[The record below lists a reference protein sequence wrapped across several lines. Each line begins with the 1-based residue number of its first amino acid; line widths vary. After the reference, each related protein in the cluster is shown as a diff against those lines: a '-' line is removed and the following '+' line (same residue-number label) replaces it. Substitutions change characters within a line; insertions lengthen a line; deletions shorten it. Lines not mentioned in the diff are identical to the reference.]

1 MNLDIFI
8 NALAAYFVIVD
19 PIGAALIFHSL
30 TSTYE
35 KKRLI
40 VVAARTIAISITIVF
55 LFGFF
60 GELIL
65 SKLGI
70 TIEAIKV
77 AGGLL
82 LFYTAFRMIVKKDIT
97 EDHIE
102 EKDDISV
109 YPMSIPLIAGPGCLT
124 LTILLFSDAHTH
136 QHFFSLVLAVCLVF
150 TLTFISFLF
159 SNFLRA
165 VIRKTGDDILKRLLG
180 IILAALSVQF
190 IADGI
195 KQIAG

>member
-1 MNLDIFI
+1 MNSETFI
-8 NALAAYFVIVD
+8 NAITAYFVIVD

-35 KKRLI
+35 KKFAIHMAIRITLI
-40 VVAARTIAISITIVF
+40 SLTIVL
-55 LFGFF
+55 LFGSF
-60 GELIL
+60 GEFIL
-65 SKLGI
+65 LKLGI

-77 AGGLL
+77 SGGLL
-82 LFYTAFRMIVKKDIT
+82 LFYTAFRMIAKKEIT
-97 EDHIE
+97 EDQPE

-124 LTILLFSDAHTH
+124 LTILLFSEAHSPS
-136 QHFFSLVLAVCLVF
+136 QLFSLIVAVIIIFSL
-150 TLTFISFLF
+150 TLIAFIF
-159 SNFLRA
+159 SNSLHA
-165 VIRKTGDDILKRLLG
+165 IIRKTGDDILKRLLG

>member
-1 MNLDIFI
+1 MNIEILI

-35 KKRLI
+35 KKRVIHMAL
-40 VVAARTIAISITIVF
+40 RTIVISLTIIF
-55 LFGFF
+55 LFGFY
-60 GELIL
+60 GEPIL
-65 SKLGI
+65 LKLGI

-77 AGGLL
+77 SGGLL
-82 LFYTAFRMIVKKDIT
+82 LFYTAFRMIVKKEIT
-97 EDHIE
+97 EDPLDA
-102 EKDDISV
+102 KDDISV

-124 LTILLFSDAHTH
+124 LTILLFSEAHT
-136 QHFFSLVLAVCLVF
+136 FENLFSLVLAVLLIF
-150 TLTFISFLF
+150 TLTLIAFIF
-159 SNFLRA
+159 SNYLRA
-165 VIRKTGDDILKRLLG
+165 IIRKTGDDILKRLLG

>member
-1 MNLDIFI
+1 MNPEIFI

-35 KKRLI
+35 KKQVM
-40 VVAARTIAISITIVF
+40 VVAARTIFISLTIVF
-55 LFGFF
+55 LFGFY
-60 GELIL
+60 GEFIL
-65 SKLGI
+65 AKLGI

-97 EDHIE
+97 DDIIE

-124 LTILLFSDAHTH
+124 LTILLFSDAAGTEHLL
-136 QHFFSLVLAVCLVF
+136 SLILAIFIIF
-150 TLTFISFLF
+150 TLTLISFIF
-159 SNFLRA
+159 SNYLRT

>member
-1 MNLDIFI
+1 MNQDIFI

-35 KKRLI
+35 KKQMI
-40 VVAARTIAISITIVF
+40 VLAARTIFISLTIVF
-55 LFGFF
+55 LFGFY
-60 GELIL
+60 GEFIL
-65 SKLGI
+65 TKLGI
-70 TIEAIKV
+70 TIEAINV

-97 EDHIE
+97 DDHIE

-109 YPMSIPLIAGPGCLT
+109 YTMSIPLIAGPGCLT
-124 LTILLFSDAHTH
+124 LTILLFSDAASTEHLL
-136 QHFFSLVLAVCLVF
+136 SLILAIFIIF
-150 TLTFISFLF
+150 TLTLISFIF
-159 SNFLRA
+159 SNYLRS

>member
-1 MNLDIFI
+1 MNIETFI
-8 NALAAYFVIVD
+8 NAVTAYFVIVD
-19 PIGAALIFHSL
+19 PIGAALIFRGL

-35 KKRLI
+35 KKRAI
-40 VVAARTIAISITIVF
+40 HMAVRTILISLTIVF

-60 GELIL
+60 GEFIL
-65 SKLGI
+65 LKLGI

-77 AGGLL
+77 SGGML
-82 LFYTAFRMIVKKDIT
+82 LFYTAFRMIAKKEIT
-97 EDHIE
+97 EDRPE

-124 LTILLFSDAHTH
+124 LTILLFSEAHTTEIL
-136 QHFFSLVLAVCLVF
+136 FSLVLAVLLIF
-150 TLTFISFLF
+150 ILTLIAFIF
-159 SNFLRA
+159 SNYLRA
-165 VIRKTGDDILKRLLG
+165 IIRKTGDDILKRLLG

-195 KQIAG
+195 KQIAS